1 MEQKFSALTSTLL
14 ECGLFGLV
22 HLCHHGILKTSDGF
36 LLMPVSATLWVIQM
50 FFVAF
55 LFATLRALSGSIFV
69 AIVAHSVFNLTMNLT
84 IFTFLWN

>member
-1 MEQKFSALTSTLL
+1 
-14 ECGLFGLV
+14 
-22 HLCHHGILKTSDGF
+22 
-36 LLMPVSATLWVIQM
+36 M